1 MLTTLRSLRRRCPSL
16 AGYVAGTG
24 LGARRSPPE
33 GASVGYALAP
43 VPEPS
48 TVVLSLTALV
58 FMGTMYF
65 RRHRKGAVKSF
76 ALGKRTDPV
85 LPDNRDAKPLTG
97 DSSWDRG
104 PTRPHISPAG
114 GQYAV

>member
-1 MLTTLRSLRRRCPSL
+1 MCTVASAPAAFRVRVRRLMTCCSGPR
-16 AGYVAGTG
+16 TG
-24 LGARRSPPE
+24 RPPPE
-33 GASVGYALAP
+33 GANVGYALAP

-85 LPDNRDAKPLTG
+85 LPTIG
-97 DSSWDRG
+97 
-104 PTRPHISPAG
+104 TRSP
-114 GQYAV
+114 